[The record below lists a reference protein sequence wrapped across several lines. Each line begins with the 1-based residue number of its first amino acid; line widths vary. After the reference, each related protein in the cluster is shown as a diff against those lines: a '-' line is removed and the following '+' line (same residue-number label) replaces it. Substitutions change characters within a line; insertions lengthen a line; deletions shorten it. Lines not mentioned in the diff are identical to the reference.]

1 MAMNNMAFRG
11 HREKIGE
18 VNSGNF
24 LAIIELLAEYDP
36 ILKQLLQLPQG
47 KVKYLSPKIKN
58 EVIDI
63 LSKQVLNDILSE
75 VQNAQFYS
83 LIIDT
88 TQDIS
93 KCDQMSQVLPY
104 VSIERDTNTRAKQIN
119 IHEAFLGF
127 HAIHDQSAAGIEKEI
142 LAFIDDKGISLD
154 KCHGQGYDGA
164 ATMSG
169 IYSGVQTRILQREEN
184 ALYVHCAA
192 HNLNFVLQDAV
203 AEITEVS
210 NFMGV
215 VQHLHN
221 FFGDS
226 GKQWEILSSFT
237 SESSVT
243 LKKLCP
249 TRWSSRYESLLALRF
264 RFVDVLKALSKITL
278 VATKKSEREE
288 AMGLKKKIESF
299 QTIFLIVLQTKIFSS
314 INSLSKLLQSES
326 MDLSKASHL
335 IKTSLDELS
344 NFRSSFGEARN
355 NAVLLAQKWN
365 ITPRFEA
372 KRIRTVKKHFDALC
386 IDERLEDLERFKI
399 NVFYRCL
406 DIIVNQLSNRFQGLN
421 CVVQRFEIIQ
431 PAVLV
436 SASDDDLF
444 KAASNLQQKYEKDLS
459 STFAGQLLSFRSAL
473 KEDIQKLSSVKDLA
487 HLLLVE
493 NSALSSNLPD
503 VCTALL
509 LFLTLP
515 VTVASAERSFSK
527 LKLIKNYLR
536 STMSEQRLSG
546 LAILSIENARAKQ
559 LDLNHIVDTFAELKA
574 RRRVF

>member
-1 MAMNNMAFRG
+1 
-11 HREKIGE
+11 
-18 VNSGNF
+18 
-24 LAIIELLAEYDP
+24 
-36 ILKQLLQLPQG
+36 
-47 KVKYLSPKIKN
+47 
-58 EVIDI
+58 
-63 LSKQVLNDILSE
+63 
-75 VQNAQFYS
+75 
-83 LIIDT
+83 
-88 TQDIS
+88 
-93 KCDQMSQVLPY
+93 
-104 VSIERDTNTRAKQIN
+104 
-119 IHEAFLGF
+119 
-127 HAIHDQSAAGIEKEI
+127 
-142 LAFIDDKGISLD
+142 
-154 KCHGQGYDGA
+154 
-164 ATMSG
+164 
-169 IYSGVQTRILQREEN
+169 
-184 ALYVHCAA
+184 
-192 HNLNFVLQDAV
+192 
-203 AEITEVS
+203 
-210 NFMGV
+210 
-215 VQHLHN
+215 
-221 FFGDS
+221 
-226 GKQWEILSSFT
+226 
-237 SESSVT
+237 
-243 LKKLCP
+243 
-249 TRWSSRYESLLALRF
+249 
-264 RFVDVLKALSKITL
+264 
-278 VATKKSEREE
+278 
-288 AMGLKKKIESF
+288 
-299 QTIFLIVLQTKIFSS
+299 
-314 INSLSKLLQSES
+314 

-335 IKTSLDELS
+335 IKTALDELS

-372 KRIRTVKKHFDALC
+372 KRICTVRKHFDELC
-386 IDERLEDLERFKI
+386 VDERLEDLEERFKI

-421 CVVQRFEIIQ
+421 RVVQRFEIIQ

-574 RRRVF
+574 RRHVF